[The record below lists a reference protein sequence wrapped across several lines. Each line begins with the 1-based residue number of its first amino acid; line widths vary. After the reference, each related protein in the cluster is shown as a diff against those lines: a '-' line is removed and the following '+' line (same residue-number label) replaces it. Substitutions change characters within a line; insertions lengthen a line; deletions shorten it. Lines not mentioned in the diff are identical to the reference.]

1 MEITIN
7 SSIIWLPIWECP
19 VLLFKELELFTAKEV
34 LTKGITCP
42 EMFSVT
48 SILLRTMVAKAISKI
63 STPTYKKVFQTHL
76 VLKTRDKWLMQVTS
90 IKKSGKRI

>member
-48 SILLRTMVAKAISKI
+48 SILLRTMVAKDIS
-63 STPTYKKVFQTHL
+63 
-76 VLKTRDKWLMQVTS
+76 
-90 IKKSGKRI
+90 